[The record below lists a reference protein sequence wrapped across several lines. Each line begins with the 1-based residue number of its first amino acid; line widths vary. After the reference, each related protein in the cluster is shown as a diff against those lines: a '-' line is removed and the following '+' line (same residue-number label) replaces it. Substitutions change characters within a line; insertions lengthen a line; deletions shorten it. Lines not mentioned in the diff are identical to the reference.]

1 MWRYFDERCINN
13 GHYLR
18 DLDCNCNDKTG
29 TIMTK
34 KELDELRTAHH
45 KITDYEERILRLRSR
60 MESVT
65 QSLSN
70 TPVQSSRQDTLLNQL
85 AILEE
90 MENALEEKHLD
101 LYRLQKRALEEFEL
115 LSYPLGIIMKLRYI
129 DGLSWEAVALES
141 HYSESHCYKLHETYV
156 YDSE

>member
-1 MWRYFDERCINN
+1 
-13 GHYLR
+13 
-18 DLDCNCNDKTG
+18 
-29 TIMTK
+29 MTK
-34 KELDELRTAHH
+34 KELDELRTAHQ
-45 KITDYEERILRLRSR
+45 KISDYEERILRLRSR

-90 MENALEEKHLD
+90 MENTLEEKRLD
-101 LYRLQKRALEEFEL
+101 LYRLQKRALEEFER
-115 LSYPLGIIMKLRYI
+115 LSHPLGIIMKLRYI

-141 HYSESHCYKLHETYV
+141 HYSESHCYRLHETYV